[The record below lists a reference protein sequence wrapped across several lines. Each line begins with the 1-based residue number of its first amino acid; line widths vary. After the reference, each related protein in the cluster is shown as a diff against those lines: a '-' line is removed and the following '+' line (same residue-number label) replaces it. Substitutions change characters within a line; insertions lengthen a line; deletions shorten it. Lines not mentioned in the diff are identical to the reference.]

1 MPLTHK
7 MTQFLHIVALVSL
20 VSGFCP
26 PPTVTAFF
34 SFQTHPGPNLG
45 LVSASRPNSAPLLA
59 FVLATVSNSKQR
71 IVMFSFLLSGIS
83 FPFQWLTSP
92 GAASLSQFRW

>member
-1 MPLTHK
+1 MPPTHQ
-7 MTQFLHIVALVSL
+7 MTQFLHTVALVSL

-45 LVSASRPNSAPLLA
+45 LVSASRPNSALLFA

-71 IVMFSFLLSGIS
+71 IILMFSFLSGIS
-83 FPFQWLTSP
+83 FRFQWLASP
-92 GAASLSQFRW
+92 GAGSLSQFHW